1 MKITAVLAMDEGRL
15 IGKNGWLP
23 WHIPEDLKHFNDI
36 TRGSIV
42 VMGRATYLSL
52 PEKYRPLPHRRN
64 IVLTRE
70 SIPDIEHY
78 TSIDDLMTSL
88 ERDWVDAFFLVGWAT
103 LYDQFFARWLVDIVE
118 LTIVDGNHDGDVFVS
133 EFRDG
138 FTLESEEI
146 HDGFRFQKLLKNK
159 VRAMD
164 KMN

>member
-1 MKITAVLAMDEGRL
+1 MDEGRL

-36 TRGSIV
+36 TRGGIV

-70 SIPDIEHY
+70 SIPAIEYY

-88 ERDWVDAFFLVGWAT
+88 EREWVD
-103 LYDQFFARWLVDIVE
+103 VDSSI
-118 LTIVDGNHDGDVFVS
+118 S
-133 EFRDG
+133 SSSR
-138 FTLESEEI
+138 
-146 HDGFRFQKLLKNK
+146 
-159 VRAMD
+159 
-164 KMN
+164 